1 MESNSHDLHYAQ
13 KNNLY
18 LQEVTGEISTRRK
31 NKTKKTKAKTK
42 LSERKKK
49 GKKHKTNRTK
59 QKTARFV
66 FEAGITLNV
75 WASWLETLIMPRFYH
90 GDQK

>member
-49 GKKHKTNRTK
+49 GKNTK
-59 QKTARFV
+59 QTEQNKKQRDLYSKR
-66 FEAGITLNV
+66 EL
-75 WASWLETLIMPRFYH
+75 L
-90 GDQK
+90 